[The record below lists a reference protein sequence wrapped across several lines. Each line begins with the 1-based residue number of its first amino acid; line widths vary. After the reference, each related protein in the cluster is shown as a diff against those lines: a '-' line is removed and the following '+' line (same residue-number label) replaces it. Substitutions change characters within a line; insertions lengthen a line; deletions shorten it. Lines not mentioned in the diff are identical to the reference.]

1 MKKIVLAVLIAMLCG
16 MPVKAQYVG
25 GTDMATAANSALKE
39 AAIEGGCIDGLL
51 KNTGYSSVALNETVE
66 TAWSYYKQ
74 GWCSDINAVDNG
86 GNTILHL
93 IVRAKS
99 AGWPTQLDQWVKAG
113 VKDVPNRMGK
123 TALQE
128 LEEDIDRVIKDNEL
142 YRGVFDRRVPAEYTK
157 ARKVLKNTPEEKE
170 RKELRKKA
178 EKKEILESIIRSFE
192 TSK

>member
-1 MKKIVLAVLIAMLCG
+1 MKKIVLAVLAVIPFSV
-16 MPVKAQYVG
+16 PVMAQS
-25 GTDMATAANSALKE
+25 TMAQVAESNHQQAAVACERQSTSIE
-39 AAIEGGCIDGLL
+39 ALL
-51 KNTGYSSVALNETVE
+51 KSTGYSSEELSATLDQ
-66 TAWSYYKQ
+66 AWKLYRS
-74 GWCSDINAVDNG
+74 GCSDINAVDNG

-93 IVRAKS
+93 IVRATPDQ
-99 AGWPTQLDQWVKAG
+99 WPTKLEQWVKAG
-113 VKDVPNRMGK
+113 VKDVPNDFGK

-128 LEEDIDRVIKDNEL
+128 LEEDMKRIAKDNEL
-142 YRGVFDRRVPAEYTK
+142 YRGLLERRVPAEYTK